1 MNGFASQGLYKT
13 IVLGINSDELIIWAK
28 EVVSEKAS
36 EIRTAAQIKRQN
48 KKKGVFGRMFG
59 GKQEEQ
65 TEEQKIA
72 EIENIQQEI
81 EDHA

>member
-59 GKQEEQ
+59 GK
-65 TEEQKIA
+65 
-72 EIENIQQEI
+72 
-81 EDHA
+81 